1 VGVEGTLAWAGAHV
15 RSHHSRLV
23 ATDTTAPM
31 PAGVLVLVEVVGLGG
46 GDEVG
51 ESLRVLGSDIGD
63 SDNGRGL
70 LAGDET
76 ETCLALDNHVG
87 DAHLSAEG
95 GEEDDEL
102 DGVDVVGNDDELGLL
117 GLDEGDDVVET
128 VLGED
133 GLLRVLGRS
142 LVTVLL
148 ALLGLGEETGLLL
161 LLRLGLVLVQELEEL
176 GGRVL
181 VKGVRELGDR
191 RGDLGCM

>member
-1 VGVEGTLAWAGAHV
+1 MLAMLAWAGAHD
-15 RSHHSRLV
+15 RSRHSRLV
-23 ATDTTAPM
+23 ATDTTAPV

-51 ESLRVLGSDIGD
+51 EGLRVLGSDIGD
-63 SDNGRGL
+63 SDDSRGL

-76 ETCLALDNHVG
+76 ETCLPLDDNVG

-95 GEEDDEL
+95 GQEDDEL
-102 DGVDVVGNDDELGLL
+102 DGVNVVGDDDELGLL

-148 ALLGLGEETGLLL
+148 ALLSLGEKTGLLL
-161 LLRLGLVLVQELEEL
+161 LLRLWLVLVQELEEL
-176 GGRVL
+176 SRGVL
-181 VKGVRELGDR
+181 VKSVGELSDR
-191 RGDLGCM
+191 RGDLTCM